1 MALVIRIDP
10 QPSYAALF
18 LEGDLDTKSAP
29 QLLDE
34 LTKIALAELEELRIH
49 AAELSFM
56 SSAGLRA
63 LVFAKQKMPHTS
75 RLLLI
80 GASDPIKEVITRTGL
95 QSAVTLLDSV
105 DGLA

>member
-1 MALVIRIDP
+1 MALVIKIDP
-10 QPSYAALF
+10 QPTLVSLV
-18 LEGDLDTKSAP
+18 LEGELDTKSAP
-29 QLLDE
+29 QLLEE

-49 AAELSFM
+49 ASELSFM

-80 GASDPIKEVITRTGL
+80 GASDSVREVISRTGL
-95 QSAVTLLDSV
+95 ESAVTLLDSI
-105 DGLA
+105 DDTP